1 MEEKDLFLDQPQVY
15 TVKQLSLLIKGE
27 IEKIGYVFVRGEVSN
42 AHLSHS
48 GHFYFDLREENYT
61 LAVVL
66 FKSRS
71 KGMLRFPKDGEKVEV
86 GGRLTTYEGKSQ
98 YQIIA
103 DVVVQ
108 RGIGELREAVE
119 RLKRKLMA
127 EGLFEPEHKKPLP
140 LLPRRIGVVTSPHG
154 AAIMDIIRT
163 IRRRNSSVH
172 IFLYPVRVQGEGAE
186 DDIVRGI
193 EAFNRWGK
201 VDVIIVGRG
210 GGSFEDLMAFNSE
223 KVARAIFASRIPII
237 SAVGHEVD
245 FTIADFVADL
255 RAATPTAAAE
265 LVIKSRE
272 ELAEKLNSMERA
284 LGSLLENL
292 VNRRTRQL
300 LELERALKRSEVLF
314 YNIFRDY
321 DRLYER
327 LVSSLRKFVEVK
339 RRSLSSLSM
348 RILRASP
355 SAGAERKIRNLQERL
370 LAASPAGAIR
380 VSKEKTSSLYL
391 RLKRALEARV
401 AMAKNSIEGL
411 EKNLKMLSPYSVLER
426 GYSIVTKKDGRVV
439 KDVAQLKRGERVKI
453 RLHRGGFASKVEDLW
468 SLPLE

>member
-1 MEEKDLFLDQPQVY
+1 MEEKHLFLEEQQVY

-61 LAVVL
+61 IAVVL
-66 FKSRS
+66 FKSRTKS
-71 KGMLRFPKDGEKVEV
+71 MLRFPKDGEKVEV
-86 GGRLTTYEGKSQ
+86 GGRVTTYEGKSQ

-103 DVVVQ
+103 DVVIQ

-172 IFLYPVRVQGEGAE
+172 IILYPVRVQGEGAE
-186 DDIVRGI
+186 EDIVRGI
-193 EAFNRWGK
+193 EAFNRWGG

-223 KVARAIFASRIPII
+223 KVARAIFASKIPVI

-272 ELAEKLNSMERA
+272 ELREKL
-284 LGSLLENL
+284 LSLEKTLSSSLEGL
-292 VNRRTRQL
+292 LNRRTRQL
-300 LELERALKRSEVLF
+300 LELERALRRNEVFF
-314 YNIFRDY
+314 YNTFRDF
-321 DRLYER
+321 DRIY
-327 LVSSLRKFVEVK
+327 
-339 RRSLSSLSM
+339 
-348 RILRASP
+348 
-355 SAGAERKIRNLQERL
+355 ERL
-370 LAASPAGAIR
+370 LASLGKFVEAKRRRLSSLAMRILKTSPVAGAEKKVR
-380 VSKEKTSSLYL
+380 NLKEKLL
-391 RLKRALEARV
+391 RLSPFGRIKVFGEKLEALSLRLNKGMERKV
-401 AMAKNSIEGL
+401 LQTKNSLDGL
-411 EKNLKMLSPYSVLER
+411 EKNLRILSPYAVLER
-426 GYSIVTKKDGRVV
+426 GYSIVMKDGKVV
-439 KDVAQLKRGERVKI
+439 KDVAEIKRGQKVKV
-453 RLHRGGFASKVEDLW
+453 RLHRGGFLSRIEDLW
-468 SLPLE
+468 SLPLD

>member
-1 MEEKDLFLDQPQVY
+1 MEEKDLLFETQRVY
-15 TVKQLSLLIKGE
+15 TVKQISLLIKGE

-48 GHFYFDLREENYT
+48 GHFYFDLREENHT

-66 FKSRS
+66 FKNRTR
-71 KGMLRFPKDGEKVEV
+71 GMLRLPKDGEKVEV

-119 RLKRKLMA
+119 KLKKKLMA

-172 IFLYPVRVQGEGAE
+172 IFLYPARVQGEGAE

-193 EAFNRWGK
+193 EAFNRWGE

-223 KVARAIFASRIPII
+223 RVARAIFASRIPVI

-272 ELAEKLNSMERA
+272 ELAEKLNSLHRA
-284 LGSLLENL
+284 LSSSLEAL

-300 LELERALKRSEVLF
+300 LELERALRRSEVLF
-314 YNIFRDY
+314 YNTFRDF
-321 DRLYER
+321 DRIYEG
-327 LVSSLRKFVEVK
+327 LLNSLGRFVEAK
-339 RRSLSSLSM
+339 RRKLSSLSM
-348 RILRASP
+348 RILKTSP
-355 SAGAERKIRNLQERL
+355 VVGAEKRVRNLKERL
-370 LAASPAGAIR
+370 LKLSPAGR
-380 VSKEKTSSLYL
+380 VKLLREKVEGSHL
-391 RLKRALEARV
+391 RLNRGMREKLERSKATV
-401 AMAKNSIEGL
+401 ESL
-411 EKNLKMLSPYSVLER
+411 EKNLRMLSPYSVLER
-426 GYSIVTKKDGRVV
+426 GYSIVMKDGKVV
-439 KDVAQLKRGERVKI
+439 RDAAQLGKGDRVKVK
-453 RLHRGGFASKVEDLW
+453 LHRGGFLSRVEDLW
-468 SLPLE
+468 SLPLD

>member
-1 MEEKDLFLDQPQVY
+1 MEEKALTFEPPQVY

-61 LAVVL
+61 IAVVL
-66 FKSRS
+66 FRSRT

-86 GGRLTTYEGKSQ
+86 GGRVTTYEGKSQ

-108 RGIGELREAVE
+108 RGVGELREAVE

-172 IFLYPVRVQGEGAE
+172 IILYPVRVQGEGAE
-186 DDIVRGI
+186 EDIVRGI

-223 KVARAIFASRIPII
+223 KVARAIFASKIPVI

-272 ELAEKLNSMERA
+272 ELAEKLSSLQKA
-284 LGSLLENL
+284 LSSSLEAL

-300 LELERALKRSEVLF
+300 LELERALRRSEVFF
-314 YNIFRDY
+314 YNTFRDF
-321 DRLYER
+321 DRIYER
-327 LVSSLRKFVEVK
+327 LLSSLRKFVEAK
-339 RRSLSSLSM
+339 RRRLSSLSM
-348 RILRASP
+348 RILKTSP
-355 SAGAERKIRNLQERL
+355 VGGAEKRVRNLKERL
-370 LAASPAGAIR
+370 LRLSPSGR
-380 VSKEKTSSLYL
+380 VKVFGEKLDSLSL
-391 RLKRALEARV
+391 RLNKGMERKVLQT
-401 AMAKNSIEGL
+401 KNSLDAL
-411 EKNLKMLSPYSVLER
+411 EKNLRMLSPYAVLER
-426 GYSIVTKKDGRVV
+426 GYSIVMKDGKVV
-439 KDVAQLKRGERVKI
+439 KDVAQIKRGQKVKV
-453 RLHRGGFASKVEDLW
+453 RLHRGGFLSKIEDLW
-468 SLPLE
+468 SLPLD

>member
-1 MEEKDLFLDQPQVY
+1 MEEKDLLFETQKVY

-27 IEKIGYVFVRGEVSN
+27 IEKIGYVFVKGEVSN

-66 FKSRS
+66 FKSRTR
-71 KGMLRFPKDGEKVEV
+71 GLLRFPKDGEKVEV

-119 RLKRKLMA
+119 KLKKKLMA

-172 IFLYPVRVQGEGAE
+172 IFLYPARVQGEGAE

-223 KVARAIFASRIPII
+223 KVARAIFASSIPVI

-265 LVIKSRE
+265 LVIKSRQ
-272 ELAEKLNSMERA
+272 ELAEKLDSLEKS

-292 VNRRTRQL
+292 INRRTRHL
-300 LELERALKRSEVLF
+300 LELEKALRRSEAYF
-314 YNIFRDY
+314 YNLFRDY

-327 LVSSLRKFVEVK
+327 LLSSPAKFIEAK
-339 RRSLSSLSM
+339 RRKLSSLSM

-355 SAGAERKIRNLQERL
+355 VMGAEKKIRALREKLLRASPMGKIKVYRERL
-370 LAASPAGAIR
+370 
-380 VSKEKTSSLYL
+380 ESLYGRL
-391 RLKRALEARV
+391 RRGMEGEI
-401 AMAKNSIEGL
+401 MANKNKL
-411 EKNLKMLSPYSVLER
+411 TAAEKNLRMLSPYSVLER
-426 GYSIVTKKDGRVV
+426 GYSIVLKKDGSVV
-439 KDVAQLKRGERVKI
+439 RDVAQLRKGERVKV
-453 RLHRGGFASKVEDLW
+453 RLHRGGFSSKVEDLW
-468 SLPLE
+468 SLPLD